1 MIVALALLVG
11 VVLVAGGAPKVL
23 DLMVEHRFEP
33 QVVLATWLAL
43 VTATFMTVIATLVI
57 VLLPTHS
64 PEPLLLQLVHH
75 CWSAL
80 QHGEIPRLHELTAL
94 LLLVPVSIAAALLGQ
109 GLVRYV
115 RQQRH
120 LHERHLELLR
130 ITAES
135 EAGRFPTM
143 WLPHPKPLAYS
154 VAGSPAFVVATQGV
168 RDALCEADAAAVLE
182 HERAHLRGRHHLLVG
197 LAEALAKSVPWVPL
211 TRHSPRLVRTAV
223 ELAADRAAARTHS
236 PAAVRSALRIIATG
250 SGPNTP
256 QHALGMAD
264 ACITLRLRHL
274 DRPSYSPGTVARL
287 LMSAIAALAA
297 ATSPA
302 LVGIGVLMAVGLTT
316 CPVPFLG

>member
-1 MIVALALLVG
+1 MIVALALLLG
-11 VVLVAGGAPKVL
+11 VVLVAGGAPAVL
-23 DLMVEHRFEP
+23 DRMVERRVDP
-33 QVVLATWLAL
+33 QVVLVTWVAL
-43 VTATFMTVIATLVI
+43 VTATFLTVLATLVL
-57 VLLPTHS
+57 VLLPTHG
-64 PEPLLLQLVHH
+64 PKPLLLQLVHS
-75 CWSAL
+75 CWTAL
-80 QHGEIPRLHELTAL
+80 QHGAMPQLHEVTAL
-94 LLLVPVSIAAALLGQ
+94 LLLVPVSAVAVLLGR
-109 GLVRYV
+109 GLLRYV
-115 RQQRH
+115 RQQRR
-120 LHERHLELLR
+120 LHERQLELLR

-168 RDALCEADAAAVLE
+168 RDELCQADAAAVIE

-236 PAAVRSALRIIATG
+236 SAAVRSALRIMATG
-250 SGPNTP
+250 GGPSTP

-264 ACITLRLRHL
+264 ACIALRLHHL
-274 DRPSYSPGTVARL
+274 DRLGNGPGTVARL
-287 LMSAIAALAA
+287 FMSVIAALAA

-302 LVGIGVLMAVGLTT
+302 LAGIGVLMAVGLTT
-316 CPVPFLG
+316 CPIPFVG